1 MPWRSKSLLTMASFH
16 LLRLSLS
23 RLRSQTL
30 ELTAMSKGVEKCQTL
45 RKFWHLELFCRDLHV
60 IWHFFRADLKKKP
73 PCTSSPYVFYQWSQ
87 GQGWPSTCWVQLLRS
102 HQAGQGSRSRVWWGE
117 YAILMNMSNYLI
129 VFRAVY
135 WRWLQLQEMGDRPLP
150 IGLLASGGHLLSD
163 IDEILVLF
171 FIEIQYCWWTFMIF
185 WFSFSFGIAE
195 VNTCCKTNQ
204 VALSKLYKSKS
215 EGVKSSFYI
224 YLELPKSP
232 FKRYCIQSVWNKC
245 WVNCMQRTPPVQ

>member
-1 MPWRSKSLLTMASFH
+1 MWNIYVYSWFITRIFFSGAKAGRRHAGFSNSAATKQA
-16 LLRLSLS
+16 RGAGA
-23 RLRSQTL
+23 
-30 ELTAMSKGVEKCQTL
+30 EYDGVSAL
-45 RKFWHLELFCRDLHV
+45 
-60 IWHFFRADLKKKP
+60 
-73 PCTSSPYVFYQWSQ
+73 
-87 GQGWPSTCWVQLLRS
+87 QLCYP
-102 HQAGQGSRSRVWWGE
+102 HE
-117 YAILMNMSNYLI
+117 YIKNYLI

-245 WVNCMQRTPPVQ
+245 